1 MNARET
7 QRRVAR
13 LTRAITQ
20 LEALREVE
28 EGKLEEHH
36 KRIRE
41 SKPITRCQ
49 ASRGDG
55 ECNDGRCPQR
65 REGEPE
71 RSGRPCPLPWGEDET
86 S

>member
-1 MNARET
+1 MNVRET
-7 QRRVAR
+7 KRRAAR
-13 LTRAITQ
+13 LTRAIAQ
-20 LEALREVE
+20 LGALLEVE
-28 EGKLEEHH
+28 EAKLEEHH

-41 SKPITRCQ
+41 SKPIRRCQ

-71 RSGRPCPLPWGEDET
+71 RSGRSCPLPWGDEET